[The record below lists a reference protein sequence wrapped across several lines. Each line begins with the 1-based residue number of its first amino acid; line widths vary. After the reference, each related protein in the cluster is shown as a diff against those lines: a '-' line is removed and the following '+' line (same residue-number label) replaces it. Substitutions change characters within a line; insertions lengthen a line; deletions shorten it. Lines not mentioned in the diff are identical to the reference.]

1 MSATPQSA
9 EPDLPTKKL
18 AVPVTTAPVAAD
30 AVTTV

>member
-18 AVPVTTAPVAAD
+18 AVPVTTAAAAD
-30 AVTTV
+30 RVTTV